1 LIGHFLFR
9 IYFPGNKRSVHDFE
23 FFPFI
28 PHSTSATS
36 FQVHWLGQHHV
47 YSSPLFATQHRNEC
61 DHAPLVRAWDHS
73 DVGRWEQEA
82 ADGAHERLNMAMFSI
97 VCLCGVYCLLS
108 ASILALTVRAV
119 SSFCSHM
126 SVCVYVRCCICDTFC
141 FHPFLL
147 SNSLVLREAQFRAE
161 IFFA

>member
-1 LIGHFLFR
+1 M
-9 IYFPGNKRSVHDFE
+9 
-23 FFPFI
+23 
-28 PHSTSATS
+28 
-36 FQVHWLGQHHV
+36 
-47 YSSPLFATQHRNEC
+47 C

-161 IFFA
+161 IFFVSFGGFLESIEPARRFQHCRPTEHCPGLW